1 MVMKHLVKVFLFR
14 GRGALQLTGKISIN
28 CLSDYIGVDCVKS
41 ELVAGKYYFESAKFY
56 FDTNKLW
63 TMSKSIC

>member
-1 MVMKHLVKVFLFR
+1 MVMKHLVEGFLFR
-14 GRGALQLTGKISIN
+14 GGALQLTGKISLN
-28 CLSDYIGVDCVKS
+28 CFSDYIGVDCVKS

-63 TMSKSIC
+63 TIAKQ